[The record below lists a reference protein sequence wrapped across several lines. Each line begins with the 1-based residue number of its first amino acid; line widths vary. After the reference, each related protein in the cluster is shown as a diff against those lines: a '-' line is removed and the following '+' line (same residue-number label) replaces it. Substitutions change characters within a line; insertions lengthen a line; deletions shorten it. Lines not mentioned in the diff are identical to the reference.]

1 MKKSI
6 VLFVSM
12 LAFVLVSCEDPVQVG
27 GDVPDQQEKKA
38 KDSISFTV
46 TLETRATK
54 TMLRPDDAENL
65 SRWEV
70 LWSEGDEIRV
80 FNADNR
86 EGVVF
91 TLVKECAGFSTG
103 TFTGPAITGD
113 GPFYA
118 VYPASAATAL
128 AVDGSI
134 GLTVPDTQA
143 YASVDEYIGAGA
155 NLSAGY
161 AGSLAEGFTF
171 KNLFGVLSLTV
182 TNAAGI
188 RSVSLYTKGAS
199 DVLNGA
205 FTLTGLP
212 EQTPLALPVAGQA
225 TEPHQKLTLDC
236 GAGGGDRRVF
246 NIVVPVGMLDA
257 GMTVE
262 LYDSEG
268 KAMVMNAGAYS
279 GEGSIIKRSQASP
292 MASFAYVPQYKAAFL
307 ASTSQAGAY
316 RNVFADIFE
325 METYLEYN
333 LSDEVAPVQYAFDN
347 VIPDPADEANP
358 GSRMFRL
365 QGWTPVFY
373 AVGIKLPSYRLEA
386 GETIS
391 GAIVTTN
398 LDTDNSASEPG
409 EVKVL
414 KKTASRAWLVGGEGE
429 PAGIDR
435 AGFIIMLTED

>member
-1 MKKSI
+1 MSAVKNT
-6 VLFVSM
+6 VN
-12 LAFVLVSCEDPVQVG
+12 AFT
-27 GDVPDQQEKKA
+27 QE
-38 KDSISFTV
+38 
-46 TLETRATK
+46 
-54 TMLRPDDAENL
+54 
-65 SRWEV
+65 
-70 LWSEGDEIRV
+70 EGDIHLGGI
-80 FNADNR
+80 D
-86 EGVVF
+86 
-91 TLVKECAGFSTG
+91 
-103 TFTGPAITGD
+103 AI
-113 GPFYA
+113 
-118 VYPASAATAL
+118 V
-128 AVDGSI
+128 
-134 GLTVPDTQA
+134 
-143 YASVDEYIGAGA
+143 
-155 NLSAGY
+155 
-161 AGSLAEGFTF
+161 
-171 KNLFGVLSLTV
+171 
-182 TNAAGI
+182 
-188 RSVSLYTKGAS
+188 R
-199 DVLNGA
+199 
-205 FTLTGLP
+205 
-212 EQTPLALPVAGQA
+212 
-225 TEPHQKLTLDC
+225 LTLDQVRTD
-236 GAGGGDRRVF
+236 ARRGLKTGMFVSGYRGS
-246 NIVVPVGMLDA
+246 PVGMLDA

-347 VIPDPADEANP
+347 VVPDPADEANP